1 MLTIRKSLFIPAAL
15 VMVAAPGFASAQIAK
30 SGASYNFK
38 PKFTKGSNVKYTMNM
53 DLAGAPQGQTKMAMS
68 FSQKVVA
75 VKGHLV
81 DIEVTSNPMLI
92 NGKPMGQG
100 QKPTVT
106 KMQWDTKA
114 NKAVGNG
121 AGAVT
126 GLPSK
131 PLKVGESYTATFG
144 MASAGAPPITANYKF
159 VGIKNVAGKQ
169 VAQFDVTIP
178 KQAQMPG
185 TGTGTMYLLMADCS
199 LLKANINMNMTGP
212 AGQNGKPQTM
222 TMKMTINRA

>member
-1 MLTIRKSLFIPAAL
+1 MLTFRKSLFVPAVL

-53 DLAGAPQGQTKMAMS
+53 DMTGAPQGPTKMGMS

-75 VKGHLV
+75 IKGNIV
-81 DIEVTSNPMLI
+81 DLEVTSNPMLV
-92 NGKPMGQG
+92 NGKPMGPN

-106 KMQWDTKA
+106 KMQWDIKA
-114 NKAVGNG
+114 NKAVGKG

-126 GLPSK
+126 GLPEK
-131 PLKVGESYTATFG
+131 PLKVGESYKASFG
-144 MASAGAPPITANYKF
+144 VVSPGAPPITANYKF
-159 VGIKNVAGKQ
+159 VGIKNVSGKQ

-178 KQAQMPG
+178 KQGQMPG
-185 TGTGTMYLLMADCS
+185 GTGTMYLLMADCS
-199 LLKANINMNMTGP
+199 LLKANINMTMTSP
-212 AGQNGKPQTM
+212 AGQNGKAQTM